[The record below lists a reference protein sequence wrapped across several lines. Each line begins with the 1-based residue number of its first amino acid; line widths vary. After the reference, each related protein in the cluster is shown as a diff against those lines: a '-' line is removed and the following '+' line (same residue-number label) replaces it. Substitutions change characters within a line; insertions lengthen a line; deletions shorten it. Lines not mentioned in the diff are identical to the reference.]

1 MLFDIGKILTLAL
14 AIGATVIAKTVHP
27 SAFAASKAI
36 DVAAI
41 SSASERVK
49 RVPAHATYPIS
60 TKDLKDKSTIHS
72 DWASFAEGA
81 AFVFKADM
89 DTDCDGLDYRCDGN
103 ADGKPLTNWGAL
115 SAFEV
120 PYIVI
125 PQAFLE
131 ANPTAIPGTNVAAV
145 ICKNKMFYAVLGDT
159 NGNNPQ
165 VTGEASWLL
174 ARSCFPEDNL
184 NGNKGHDEADVIYI
198 LFTGPEAVFPPSAI
212 NEHYI
217 TDFGKLRSMGNH
229 LTASLMKN
237 LGIKPLG
244 GSGSSP
250 PEDDDPHAGNHDD
263 IPTLPD
269 VPRENGGAPDD
280 NQGSTDTGSHDGDID
295 SAASSGATPEI
306 LALFVAVLVMV
317 IYV

>member
-1 MLFDIGKILTLAL
+1 MFFTISNILKLSLSLGTL
-14 AIGATVIAKTVHP
+14 VIAKTVHP
-27 SAFAASKAI
+27 SAFTASKAI

-41 SSASERVK
+41 SSASENIK
-49 RVPAHATYPIS
+49 QIPAHATYPIS
-60 TKDLKDKSTIHS
+60 IKNYKDKSTIYS

-89 DTDCDGLDYRCDGN
+89 DTDCDGVNYKCDGN
-103 ADGKPLTNWGAL
+103 ADGQPLTNWGAL

-125 PQAFLE
+125 PQDFLE
-131 ANPTAIPGTNVAAV
+131 ANPTAIPGNNVAAV
-145 ICKNKMFYAVLGDT
+145 ICNNKMFYAILGDT
-159 NGNNPQ
+159 NGNNRQ

-174 ARSCFPEDNL
+174 ARSCFPEENL
-184 NGNKGHDEADVIYI
+184 SGSRGHDEINVTYI
-198 LFTGPEAVFPPSAI
+198 LFTGPEAVLPSSSI

-229 LTASLMKN
+229 LIASLMKN

-244 GSGSSP
+244 GSSSSP
-250 PEDDDPHAGNHDD
+250 SKDDD

-269 VPRENGGAPDD
+269 VPQENGDGRNDEEGD
-280 NQGSTDTGSHDGDID
+280 VRSGSNDEDID
-295 SAASSGATPEI
+295 SAASAVTAPEVI
-306 LALFVAVLVMV
+306 ALFVAVLALVTCV
-317 IYV
+317 